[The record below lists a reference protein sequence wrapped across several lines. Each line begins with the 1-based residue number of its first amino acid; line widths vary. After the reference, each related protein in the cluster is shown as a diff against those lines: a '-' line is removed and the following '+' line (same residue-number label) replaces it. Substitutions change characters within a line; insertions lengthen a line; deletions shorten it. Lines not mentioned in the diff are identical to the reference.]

1 MSSWVRKGTE
11 DNPPSN
17 AGGLSRY
24 EENMTTPTTTSTE
37 TTTVAME
44 GNTQTSNN
52 VAPVKSTDM
61 SSRRVQWYHRKQPLV
76 PSTSSDHVGLD
87 SVFNFG
93 KTQAKPQGIA
103 ADETET
109 SVQQDTSSCATESK
123 GAAAADLTSK
133 PDHGGLAP
141 STSDEMRTAAMST
154 PTGQRGSNEHAPS
167 EVADI
172 YKALETLTHSQTNQT
187 TRQESI
193 KPFPTFVVGA
203 EASFSNVLPAIP
215 TKQPR
220 RIYIAPNEL
229 MLLWKAIM
237 DLIPKEYF
245 QKVYA
250 DILKLFS
257 NNKSIEPDIEDM
269 LDTGKMLHGVFNTLV
284 SPCPCKARIPGL
296 FSLSDI
302 DTSISDGEHMMN
314 VLNSAMGIDPPF
326 TMDDLVLVSDML
338 QLANI
343 MNITHQVDDKSILR
357 HLSWLFVV
365 AHAAVADPAAVL
377 LVFHGSKHHAE
388 EERPRFCASQVEP
401 SYKLLISAMA
411 SAAHFSEDEQVAH
424 CQPSARYRAGG

>member
-1 MSSWVRKGTE
+1 MNESTGKPSHDMSSWVRKGTE

-203 EASFSNVLPAIP
+203 EASFSNSLKWFPAHVGELGTNNNNSHDNNDSNNVNGRRHTETPPTSAPTSSRGSLPAATRSP
-215 TKQPR
+215 RGQP
-220 RIYIAPNEL
+220 P
-229 MLLWKAIM
+229 LLCRT
-237 DLIPKEYF
+237 P
-245 QKVYA
+245 
-250 DILKLFS
+250 
-257 NNKSIEPDIEDM
+257 
-269 LDTGKMLHGVFNTLV
+269 
-284 SPCPCKARIPGL
+284 
-296 FSLSDI
+296 
-302 DTSISDGEHMMN
+302 
-314 VLNSAMGIDPPF
+314 
-326 TMDDLVLVSDML
+326 
-338 QLANI
+338 
-343 MNITHQVDDKSILR
+343 
-357 HLSWLFVV
+357 
-365 AHAAVADPAAVL
+365 
-377 LVFHGSKHHAE
+377 AE
-388 EERPRFCASQVEP
+388 E
-401 SYKLLISAMA
+401 
-411 SAAHFSEDEQVAH
+411 
-424 CQPSARYRAGG
+424 